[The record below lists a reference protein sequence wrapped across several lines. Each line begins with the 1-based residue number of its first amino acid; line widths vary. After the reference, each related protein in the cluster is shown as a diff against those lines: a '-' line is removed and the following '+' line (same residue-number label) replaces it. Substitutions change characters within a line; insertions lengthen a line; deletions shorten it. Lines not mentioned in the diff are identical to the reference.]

1 MDFIKGNE
9 QIKIDPNGID
19 ISGAGHITIDSEKI
33 IGDICLNGDL
43 SMNGN
48 LEVYGG
54 KIGIGKT
61 PAYNYNLDVEGSIN
75 CTGQVLVNGTS
86 LTAGSETLL

>member
-48 LEVYGG
+48 LKFTVA
-54 KIGIGKT
+54 KLASVKLPHII
-61 PAYNYNLDVEGSIN
+61 II
-75 CTGQVLVNGTS
+75 
-86 LTAGSETLL
+86 